1 MAEYTEKAARLASSP
16 SGGNILGFSRDI
28 EGREPDI
35 VRWDRATGDF
45 TIAVPGKNGF
55 VRTLYNIG
63 NGNLGLQYFNNEK
76 VNNWKFRR
84 RRK

>member
-16 SGGNILGFSRDI
+16 AGGNILGFSRDI

-45 TIAVPGKNGF
+45 VIAVPGKNGF
-55 VRTLYNIG
+55 IRTMFKVSLNYYN
-63 NGNLGLQYFNNEK
+63 NRKAET
-76 VNNWKFRR
+76 WKFK
-84 RRK
+84 RRKRR